1 MCFAHSCACGGR
13 IRKYKLSYRIKWA
26 SPLQLPIPSLMRG
39 LHALRAERGQLL
51 LTASAHASVYPTS
64 FARRSGITLLFWLF
78 LPDTWANSCF
88 LGFSRP
94 APGQILAFLA
104 SLARRLGRFL
114 LYWFLSPSAWAD
126 SCFSSFSRPA
136 LGRNSCFSG
145 FSRPVPGQI
154 LAFLASLAR
163 RLGVTRGAF
172 FDIGKYKLSYIK
184 KRIS

>member
-1 MCFAHSCACGGR
+1 
-13 IRKYKLSYRIKWA
+13 
-26 SPLQLPIPSLMRG
+26 MRG

-78 LPDTWANSCF
+78 LPGAWADSCF

-94 APGQILAFLA
+94 ALGQILAFLA
-104 SLARRLGRFL
+104 SLAQRLGRFL
-114 LYWFLSPSAWAD
+114 LSWLLSPGVWAN
-126 SCFSSFSRPA
+126 SCFSGFSRPA
-136 LGRNSCFSG
+136 LGRSSCFSG

-163 RLGVTRGAF
+163 RLGVTRGSF
-172 FDIGKYKLSYIK
+172 CDIGKFVLSYTPK
-184 KRIS
+184 KAKAPLSSF

>member
-114 LYWFLSPSAWAD
+114 LFWLLSPGAWAD
-126 SCFSSFSRPA
+126 SCFIGFSRPA
-136 LGRNSCFSG
+136 
-145 FSRPVPGQI
+145 PGQI

-163 RLGVTRGAF
+163 RLGVTLAFLASLAQCLGRFLLSWLLSPGAWA
-172 FDIGKYKLSYIK
+172 
-184 KRIS
+184 